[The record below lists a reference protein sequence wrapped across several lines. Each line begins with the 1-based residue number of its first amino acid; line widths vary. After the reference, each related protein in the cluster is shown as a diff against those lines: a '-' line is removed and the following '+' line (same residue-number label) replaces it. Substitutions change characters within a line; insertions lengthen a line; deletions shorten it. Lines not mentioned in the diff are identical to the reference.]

1 MDSGERSVI
10 GVLNRDHR
18 RIAGLLQKL
27 CAVRDAGER
36 RRLAEE
42 MTGELI
48 RHADAEDLFLY
59 PVVRAIVL
67 DRGADG
73 RLETNAH
80 EQINRLLAE
89 LAQIEAGSCRFDVL
103 ITKLICAVRNEVR
116 HEEVEVFPWLACCAG
131 EQTLI
136 ALGDQ
141 VRAFQGTRS

>member
-27 CAVRDAGER
+27 CAVRDGGER
-36 RRLAEE
+36 RGLAEE

-67 DRGADG
+67 ERDADVT
-73 RLETNAH
+73 LETNAH
-80 EQINRLLAE
+80 DEINRLLAE
-89 LAQIEAGSCRFDVL
+89 LARTEAGSCRFDALV
-103 ITKLICAVRNEVR
+103 TKLICAVRTEVR
-116 HEEVEVFPWLACCAG
+116 HEEIEIFPWLACCAG

-141 VRAFQGTRS
+141 VQAFEDTRP